1 MGIDFKEHLDDM
13 VAGLKSAA
21 EQGIQGADVLYETAE
36 QKVRPVKALSNP
48 QDRRQAFRSLASGV
62 ESGLARI
69 NDETAKSLLQA
80 IVKPAL
86 TIGKML
92 LGLS

>member
-13 VAGLKSAA
+13 VTGLKSAA
-21 EQGIQGADVLYETAE
+21 SEGVQGADVLYETAE
-36 QKVRPVKALSNP
+36 KHVRTVKALSNP
-48 QDRRQAFRSLASGV
+48 QDRRQAFKSLAQGV

-69 NDETAKSLLQA
+69 NDETARSILDA
-80 IVKPAL
+80 IIKPAL

-92 LGLS
+92 LGIA